1 MLIWKKSSSTT
12 RRDNMPLY
20 KLDSGKTIQIKPGT
34 FPLERHLHRLIEQK
48 LVEMF
53 FEFQK
58 NSNS

>member
-1 MLIWKKSSSTT
+1 
-12 RRDNMPLY
+12 MPLY